1 MSDPLSTPDDK
12 NLIALTSVRYN
23 PWDVPNLDE
32 YLFYCCP
39 ECELKTKE
47 YEAFYT
53 HAVNFHELAEET
65 LKPISNDVDLNEIST
80 IRLSR

>member
-12 NLIALTSVRYN
+12 NFSVPTSVGYN
-23 PWDVPNLDE
+23 PWDVPSLDE

-53 HAVNFHELAEET
+53 HAVNVHELARET
-65 LKPISNDVDLNEIST
+65 LETSKTSIDERKTLAQK
-80 IRLSR
+80 R